1 MSGLPDHP
9 TARPTPSACDGV
21 GRGAR
26 AASATPD
33 GGHAD
38 FRCVGNGARRGIVRS
53 TPTRGIGLWLAALL
67 LAGCAS
73 RTPVQL
79 RAVSAAAP
87 VRVWG
92 DLRGVVSL
100 DGELLSLRL
109 DSASVQYLGLA
120 ASDSTPLEDVTVRAV
135 VASDSAGRGIPQGV
149 SGALQVADVLRV
161 GERRTL
167 TGETLALPLPPG
179 VPVRGLWLAF
189 QFRGTARPAG
199 REPELV
205 IAYACSETNLLGATK
220 GARLRTRRMRAGDV
234 SACQL

>member
-1 MSGLPDHP
+1 M
-9 TARPTPSACDGV
+9 
-21 GRGAR
+21 
-26 AASATPD
+26 
-33 GGHAD
+33 
-38 FRCVGNGARRGIVRS
+38 
-53 TPTRGIGLWLAALL
+53 
-67 LAGCAS
+67 
-73 RTPVQL
+73 
-79 RAVSAAAP
+79 
-87 VRVWG
+87 
-92 DLRGVVSL
+92 
-100 DGELLSLRL
+100 
-109 DSASVQYLGLA
+109 
-120 ASDSTPLEDVTVRAV
+120 
-135 VASDSAGRGIPQGV
+135 
-149 SGALQVADVLRV
+149 QVADVLRV